1 MAYGRAKAMPDKP
14 SDAQENLDALM
25 GKVLSTPKPK
35 KADPPKATKA
45 DYERKFRLVF
55 DEGKPVMEEVEEE

>member
-1 MAYGRAKAMPDKP
+1 
-14 SDAQENLDALM
+14 M
-25 GKVLSTPKPK
+25 GKILANPKPQ
-35 KADPPKATKA
+35 KADPPKTTKS